1 MEKYNNCSP
10 EERNSNIQEL
20 FDEMNKCNQ
29 TGQHKVAIIV
39 FKSSNWPGKNY
50 PEISRS
56 YRSYSGQWGWDY
68 SKMGNCRIGDC
79 LDGTDNGVRL
89 DYYNWEIESWYWEP
103 SLNQNL

>member
-1 MEKYNNCSP
+1 MNNP
-10 EERNSNIQEL
+10 TQTLIIKNSNIQEL

-50 PEISRS
+50 SEISRS
-56 YRSYSGQWGWDY
+56 YRSCSGQWGWDY
-68 SKMGNCRIGDC
+68 SKMGTCRIGNC

-103 SLNQNL
+103 SRNQNL